1 MGRPP
6 AASSAQR
13 PGPGAARATGSR
25 PPARPQSCAWV
36 PMTVCRDPELAVPG
50 PQTRPGATEAAA
62 TAGAVGSPLRTQLPG
77 ERGGPRVPL
86 KSYCLNVLIAEIIYK
101 EHCYCDEQ
109 ATPFLF

>member
-1 MGRPP
+1 MN
-6 AASSAQR
+6 
-13 PGPGAARATGSR
+13 
-25 PPARPQSCAWV
+25 
-36 PMTVCRDPELAVPG
+36 VCPDPELAVPG

-62 TAGAVGSPLRTQLPG
+62 TAGAVGSPCAPSFLGSGVGLG
-77 ERGGPRVPL
+77 VPL